1 MRAGRVSVGA
11 FAIASA
17 LLLAGGAGGAR
28 RAEAGPEQ
36 LQLRIRILEQQIAK
50 YDEAIATYT
59 ADKKIDDVR
68 KSVLEESGA
77 PAYAKELRAKFDAL
91 REPVDMIDTEIKNL
105 QTTYDDIMKRG
116 GGFDLWGM
124 IDPKGA
130 YGDQLREIARNIR
143 AKRKERE
150 AKTKEIDAKVA
161 ADDDLKTYKTL
172 DGLGK
177 AVDRVYR
184 DFYDKELPENV
195 ELKRMIVDRGNL
207 VRERD
212 HLVGVLASLE
222 DTYVVWT
229 NDVGWV
235 HVGSMAMFERA
246 KNTPHHSEKWGGM
259 GNEPL
264 VNTLA
269 LGGTKFHEY
278 GKAIEALGAALG
290 SSLELK
296 HAPTASPPSYWVGKL
311 GGKEVMIGRD
321 VMGAEEFK
329 KFMPK

>member
-1 MRAGRVSVGA
+1 MRIGRVAVGTA
-11 FAIASA
+11 V
-17 LLLAGGAGGAR
+17 LLLGAAGGAP
-28 RAEAGPEQ
+28 RAEAGDEQ
-36 LQLRIRILEQQIAK
+36 LRLRIRVLDQQIAK
-50 YDEAIATYT
+50 YDEAIAIYR
-59 ADKKIDDVR
+59 ADHKIDDVR
-68 KSVLEESGA
+68 KNVLDESGA
-77 PAYAKELRAKFDAL
+77 PAYAKELRDKFDSL
-91 REPVDMIDTEIKNL
+91 REPIDMIDTEIKNL
-105 QTTYDDIMKRG
+105 QTSYDDIMKRG
-116 GGFDLWGM
+116 GGFDLWGL

-161 ADDDLKTYKTL
+161 ADGDLKTYKTL
-172 DGLGK
+172 DGLSK

-212 HLVGVLASLE
+212 HLLGVLNALE

-229 NDVGWV
+229 NDVHWV

-246 KNTPHHSEKWGGM
+246 KTKPHHSEKWGGM

-269 LGGTKFHEY
+269 LGGAKFHEY

-290 SSLELK
+290 SSIELK
-296 HAPTASPPSYWVGKL
+296 HVPTASPPSYWAGKL
-311 GGKEVMIGRD
+311 GGMDVMIPSD
-321 VMGAEEFK
+321 VAGNEKFK
-329 KFMPK
+329 PFLPK